1 MRYKIVKEKFRNN
14 SKVFEYYYVMKEVK
28 KWYHR
33 KPVWKNC
40 REFTYASY
48 DTCNGECVRRITL
61 KEAEDYI
68 KDMMKADNENLQ
80 PEDIKIYECR
90 DTKLDKILK

>member
-14 SKVFEYYYVMKEVK
+14 SKVHEYYCVMKEVK

-33 KPVWKNC
+33 KPVWKHC

-48 DTCNGECVRRITL
+48 DSFNGEAVCRSTL

-90 DTKLDKILK
+90 DTKLDKILN